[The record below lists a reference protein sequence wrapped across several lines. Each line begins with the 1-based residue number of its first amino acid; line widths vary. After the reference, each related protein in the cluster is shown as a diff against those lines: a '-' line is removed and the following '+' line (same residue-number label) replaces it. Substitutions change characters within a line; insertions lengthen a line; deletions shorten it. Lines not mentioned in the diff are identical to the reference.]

1 MKEER
6 GKKRK
11 KKRLPGYFVSWFAS
25 KIISIG
31 VAEFEVGIIY
41 ICIVKKCFEKHF
53 LFLVIFKSWK
63 IQLGIRLMKKKK
75 ERKKKFLFRFYP

>member
-41 ICIVKKCFEKHF
+41 MYSKKAFRET
-53 LFLVIFKSWK
+53 LFISRD
-63 IQLGIRLMKKKK
+63 I
-75 ERKKKFLFRFYP
+75 